1 MQRGIV
7 IANAAACN
15 CIGAVLQLQ
24 WSSNGV
30 AMMLLHCLAMVWQWS
45 GNGEAMMLLQYRAN
59 TLCQYALYWRV
70 LTLYL
75 VPIQRVLIQL
85 QYRANT
91 ALYSIGAK
99 RPQLQHIFY
108 F

>member
-1 MQRGIV
+1 MSIPRQYSAV
-7 IANAAACN
+7 LHYVKCN
-15 CIGAVLQLQ
+15 C
-24 WSSNGV
+24 
-30 AMMLLHCLAMVWQWS
+30 
-45 GNGEAMMLLQYRAN
+45 MLLQYRAN
-59 TLCQYALYWRV
+59 TLCQYAPIQRV

>member
-1 MQRGIV
+1 
-7 IANAAACN
+7 
-15 CIGAVLQLQ
+15 
-24 WSSNGV
+24 
-30 AMMLLHCLAMVWQWS
+30 
-45 GNGEAMMLLQYRAN
+45 MMLLQYRAN
-59 TLCQYALYWRV
+59 TLCQYAPIQRV

-91 ALYSIGAK
+91 ALYSIGAN

>member
-1 MQRGIV
+1 MHYVNTRGIA
-7 IANAAACN
+7 IANATACN

-24 WSSNGV
+24 RSSNGE
-30 AMMLLHCLAMVWQWS
+30 AMMLLHCLAMEWQWS
-45 GNGEAMMLLQYRAN
+45 GNGVAMMLLQYRAN
-59 TLCQYALYWRV
+59 TLCQYAPIQRV

-91 ALYSIGAK
+91 GAV
-99 RPQLQHIFY
+99 
-108 F
+108 

>member
-1 MQRGIV
+1 
-7 IANAAACN
+7 
-15 CIGAVLQLQ
+15 
-24 WSSNGV
+24 
-30 AMMLLHCLAMVWQWS
+30 
-45 GNGEAMMLLQYRAN
+45 MMLLQYRAN
-59 TLCQYALYWRV
+59 TLCQYA
-70 LTLYL
+70 
-75 VPIQRVLIQL
+75 PIQRVLIQL